1 MPRPAR
7 TPDTAFW
14 VDRADVEEGSGRL
27 RLSADESR
35 HLLRV
40 FRAAPGTPFEA
51 VDGLGVLYRCV
62 LESQGQDG
70 AAVGR
75 IESRREEAGE
85 LPFGI
90 AVLVGLPDLSQ
101 AETIVDQA
109 VALGAARI
117 DFAVT
122 ARSGPG
128 PLSRTRL
135 ERLER
140 IARSALK
147 QSRRTRLPV
156 VLSSGD
162 VRSALGSA
170 LAAAPGTRFRLLA
183 DPGGEPP
190 REPAGVGDVH
200 SSQPSILLAVGP
212 PGGYSPEERELLLH
226 EDFLPISLGPSRL
239 TTSTAAVALLVAAR
253 NLMTSMGLARV
264 DKTDVSGYR

>member
-1 MPRPAR
+1 MPRSAR

-40 FRAAPGTPFEA
+40 FRAKAGTSFEA

-62 LESQGQDG
+62 LESDRDSI
-70 AAVGR
+70 AVGR
-75 IESRREEAGE
+75 IESRVEEAGE

-90 AVLVGLPDLSQ
+90 ALVVGLPEMAQ
-101 AETIVDQA
+101 AETIVEQA
-109 VALGAARI
+109 VPLGASRI

-128 PLSRTRL
+128 PLSRPRL

-156 VLSSGD
+156 VSSSDDLAG
-162 VRSALGSA
+162 ALDQA
-170 LAAAPGTRFRLLA
+170 LAAAPGTRFRWLA
-183 DPGGEPP
+183 DPEGAPP
-190 REPAGVGDVH
+190 QASASDGYLDPTH
-200 SSQPSILLAVGP
+200 PSLLLAVGP
-212 PGGYSPEERELLLH
+212 PGGFPSEERGLLLR
-226 EDFLPISLGPSRL
+226 EDFVPISLGPSRL
-239 TTSTAAVALLVAAR
+239 TTSTASIALLVSAR
-253 NLMTSMGLARV
+253 NSLAPMSLGRV
-264 DKTDVSGYR
+264 DKTDLPGYL